1 MNKEELEKKLKEE
14 NLSLKDAIQLRGQ
27 LITILKKELREQR
40 DPKLQL
46 PIKVQL
52 HEELKKHKEVLKK
65 RGLEDSIPLPERV
78 GLKVKEIA
86 NTIEIFKEKHDL
98 IGKIKSSAISTTIGT
113 LIAGAIT
120 VGISVIGGAP
130 LTLATLATAIPT
142 IAFCGISGVL
152 RTPFTETTWTK
163 LVKSI
168 DSKDKNQKAILE
180 FIDQNI
186 KDNKPLM
193 ELLQRKS
200 KKPNEQELISIN
212 KELIEEYTKL
222 IGSSPVPELSK
233 ILTFEKI
240 NLLTEQ
246 KKIYEKIKNEYI
258 KNKRQM
264 TTKEFTDLEKEL
276 ISTNLQIT
284 KENSF
289 YKEVLKESG
298 KELALSSGIL
308 VATSAI
314 ISAAFPQLGAFN
326 IQDLTI
332 PMIITLVGNL
342 ANMGTLKNK
351 IKLEKVQYDQAK
363 TTLTK
368 EQIKN
373 MLKTNN
379 GQLQLA

>member
-1 MNKEELEKKLKEE
+1 MNKEELEKKLKDE

-78 GLKVKEIA
+78 GIKVKEIA

-142 IAFCGISGVL
+142 VAFCGISGVL

-186 KDNKPLM
+186 KNNKPLI
-193 ELLQRKS
+193 ELLQKKS

-289 YKEVLKESG
+289 YKEILKESG

-326 IQDLTI
+326 IQDLTV

-351 IKLEKVQYDQAK
+351 IKLEKEQYDQAK

>member
-186 KDNKPLM
+186 KNNKPLM

-326 IQDLTI
+326 IQDLTV
-332 PMIITLVGNL
+332 PMIITLIGNL

-351 IKLEKVQYDQAK
+351 IKLEKEQYDQAK

>member
-326 IQDLTI
+326 IQDLTV
-332 PMIITLVGNL
+332 PMIITLIGNL

-351 IKLEKVQYDQAK
+351 IKLEKEQYDQAK

>member
-289 YKEVLKESG
+289 YKEILKESG

-342 ANMGTLKNK
+342 ANMGTL
-351 IKLEKVQYDQAK
+351 
-363 TTLTK
+363 
-368 EQIKN
+368 
-373 MLKTNN
+373 
-379 GQLQLA
+379 

>member
-240 NLLTEQ
+240 NLSTEQ

-326 IQDLTI
+326 IQDLTV
-332 PMIITLVGNL
+332 PMIITLIGNL

-351 IKLEKVQYDQAK
+351 IKLEKEQYDQAK

>member
-289 YKEVLKESG
+289 YKEILKESG

-351 IKLEKVQYDQAK
+351 IKLEKEQYDQAK